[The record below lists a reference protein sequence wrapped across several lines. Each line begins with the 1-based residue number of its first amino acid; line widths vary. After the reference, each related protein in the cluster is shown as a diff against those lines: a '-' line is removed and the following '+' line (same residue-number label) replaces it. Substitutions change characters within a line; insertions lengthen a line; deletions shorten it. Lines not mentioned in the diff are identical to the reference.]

1 MEKQV
6 AKPKWS
12 MKGKWL
18 KNCSCDP
25 GCPCD
30 FWAKPTHTKCEG
42 MLGMDIEDGYFNNI
56 SLKSAKFVV
65 KYKWPG
71 PLHEGNGT
79 VQPFFDS
86 KMTKEQM
93 EAIGQ
98 ILLGKAG
105 NMWFEVVSSLVTT
118 VLEPKIAPIKFEH
131 DIKNVKAKVTVP
143 GYVETVTEPI
153 KNIKTGDNHRISVF
167 LPNGMEYKTAETGTA
182 VVNKGIGQI
191 QYNWPNGHSSLAHV
205 EQTESGLKG

>member
-1 MEKQV
+1 MEKQNN
-6 AKPKWS
+6 KPKWKL
-12 MKGKWL
+12 KGKWM
-18 KNCSCDP
+18 KNCSCNA

-30 FWAKPTHTKCEG
+30 FWAEPTRHICEG
-42 MLGMDIEDGYFNNI
+42 MLGMDVEDGYFNNVP
-56 SLKSAKFVV
+56 LKGVKFVV

-86 KMTKEQM
+86 KMTQEQRD
-93 EAIGQ
+93 AVGQ

-105 NMWFEVVSSLVTT
+105 NVWFEVIASLVTT
-118 VLEPKIAPIKFEH
+118 VLEPKIAPIHFEH
-131 DIKNVKAKVTVP
+131 DIKNVRAKVSIQ

-153 KNIKTGDNHRISVF
+153 KNIKTGDNHRISVL
-167 LPNGMEYKTAETGTA
+167 LPNGMEYKMAETGSA
-182 VVNKGIGQI
+182 VVNKGSGEIK
-191 QYNWPNGHSSLAHV
+191 YDWPNSHSSLALV